1 MWPNLQESSLFM
13 QCELFGLK
21 YTLDRINYYSN
32 FVKSF
37 CQKLM
42 QVYLFGEVLKVYLFR
57 GTFFL
62 S

>member
-1 MWPNLQESSLFM
+1 M

-37 CQKLM
+37 CEKLM